1 MRVAVACV
9 AAATLVAVAAG
20 LGPHAGRP
28 LADPICVQT
37 DPVSVLG
44 QQVLP
49 GIDKCSPVA

>member
-1 MRVAVACV
+1 VRVAVACV
-9 AAATLVAVAAG
+9 AAAALVAAAG
-20 LGPHAGRP
+20 LGLHAGRP